1 MFNSFIFNIMF
12 TIVPILVFGGFIF
25 TFAMAFSPKLRS
37 KVMSRQLKAHK
48 YMLDEN
54 EDILRELN
62 KRGANIEREGI
73 KIRTSAIKEGF
84 NQDTCYC
91 SSCGKV
97 IDTNSRFCKYCGE
110 EQ

>member
-48 YMLDEN
+48 YILDEN

-84 NQDTCYC
+84 SQDTCYC
-91 SSCGKV
+91 SNCGKL
-97 IDTNSRFCKYCGE
+97 IEANSNFCRYCGK

>member
-1 MFNSFIFNIMF
+1 MPLIIRIIQPIMMIIFLAA
-12 TIVPILVFGGFIF
+12 PIFG
-25 TFAMAFSPKLRS
+25 FAMIFSPKLRA
-37 KVMSRQLKAHK
+37 KYMSHQLKASK
-48 YMLDEN
+48 YVMDEN

-62 KRGANIEREGI
+62 KKGANIEREGI
-73 KIRTSAIKEGF
+73 KIRTSAVKEGF